1 MEDIIRK
8 HEEMDVVPSN
18 IDMTAAEAE
27 LTLSRRSGERL
38 DLALQQVEDDYDFIL
53 VDCPPNLGNLMDNAL
68 FATRNV
74 LMPALAESTSKRAFE
89 LMFDQIESLELDF
102 EISIDEVGV
111 VINRIDVRKS
121 QAQDMIDWVEAAFED
136 VPVWQVRERAD
147 IQKALDAGVS
157 LVEFAPET
165 DMADVY
171 REIASDLEDYYGGE
185 ADE

>member
-1 MEDIIRK
+1 
-8 HEEMDVVPSN
+8 
-18 IDMTAAEAE
+18 
-27 LTLSRRSGERL
+27 
-38 DLALQQVEDDYDFIL
+38 
-53 VDCPPNLGNLMDNAL
+53 
-68 FATRNV
+68 
-74 LMPALAESTSKRAFE
+74 
-89 LMFDQIESLELDF
+89 MFDQIESLELDF

-157 LVEFAPET
+157 LVQFNPES

-171 REIASDLEDYYGGE
+171 REVASDLEDYYGGE
-185 ADE
+185 LDE